1 MYAVEVRDHVM
12 IAHSIPGEVFGPAQ
26 KLHGATY
33 VIDVCFMRPALD
45 EHDIVVDIGL
55 ATETVKQVL
64 SSINFSNLDEH
75 PDFKGT
81 RSTTEVVAR
90 WVFRRM
96 QEAISAGRLGASA
109 GGLTRLKI
117 TLHESH
123 AARAS
128 YESDLDAASPAR
140 A

>member
-12 IAHSIPGEVFGPAQ
+12 IAHSFKGEVFGPAQ

-33 VIDVCFMRPALD
+33 IVDACFMRPELD

-55 ATETVKQVL
+55 ATETLKQIL
-64 SSINFSNLDEH
+64 GGINFANLDEH
-75 PDFKGT
+75 PAFQKK
-81 RSTTEVVAR
+81 RSTTEVVSR
-90 WVFRRM
+90 WVFD
-96 QEAISAGRLGASA
+96 QLAAAIKAGKLGPNAA
-109 GGLTRLKI
+109 GLTRLKI

-123 AARAS
+123 VARAS
-128 YESDLDAASPAR
+128 YEADLKAAR

>member
-1 MYAVEVRDHVM
+1 MYSVEVRDHVM

-33 VIDVCFMRPALD
+33 VTDVCFMRPEVD
-45 EHDIVVDIGL
+45 ENDIVVDIGL
-55 ATETVKQVL
+55 ATETVKQIL
-64 SSINFSNLDEH
+64 ASINFSNLDEH
-75 PDFKGT
+75 PDFRGK
-81 RSTTEVVAR
+81 RSTTENVAR
-90 WVFRRM
+90 WVFVRV

-109 GGLTRLKI
+109 SGLTRLKV

-123 AARAS
+123 TARAG
-128 YESDLDAASPAR
+128 YEADLRGVDR